1 MREGA
6 HMFWWMHFTKA
17 NVQEFTE
24 RPLIFWLQGGPGSSS
39 TGYGNFEILGPID
52 LAEQER
58 NFTWINT
65 HNVSIKNSN
74 HFFKLINLIF

>member
-1 MREGA
+1 MSNSIKCFKFIDVRDGA

-17 NVQEFTE
+17 DVTEFTK

-65 HNVSIKNSN
+65 HNVSI
-74 HFFKLINLIF
+74 